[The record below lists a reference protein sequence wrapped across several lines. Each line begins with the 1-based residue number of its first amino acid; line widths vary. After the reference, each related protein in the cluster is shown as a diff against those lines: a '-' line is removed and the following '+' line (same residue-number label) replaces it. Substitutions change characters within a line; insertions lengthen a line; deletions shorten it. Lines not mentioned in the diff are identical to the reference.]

1 MAKQP
6 LRPGMTTPASAQYK
20 VVGPRGGDTG
30 KEITGVKGKPL
41 PPAQSP
47 GVTYKVADRTHN
59 KSGQGK

>member
-6 LRPGMTTPASAQYK
+6 LRPGTPAPASAQYK
-20 VVGPRGGDTG
+20 VIGPRGGESG

-41 PPAQSP
+41 PPSATP
-47 GVTYKVADRTHN
+47 GGGYRIADRTHN